1 MPGLPNTCFMLQA
14 HQGAFHF
21 WMSQVFPQLFCTFLS
36 IDLECLWNT
45 QSVPCV
51 NHLPQDYQLQ
61 AMDHAPGFHLFLA
74 PISVAHIIGPQ
85 QTAWVRL
92 ILRPSSQGWQPQ
104 FH

>member
-85 QTAWVRL
+85 QTVSLSGFNIRVMLA
-92 ILRPSSQGWQPQ
+92 S
-104 FH
+104 